1 MSRRGT
7 GARLL
12 LLAALACLAAAAQA
26 AAPGCEASAT
36 GPAFGAYYPSDPNP
50 ATTNGSI
57 AIECWRVLNSTP
69 YNVTISL
76 SAGGAGNFTR
86 RMSSGANRLYYN
98 IYRESSFATIW
109 GNGSGGSQTVSMSVP
124 LTPAFF
130 GVFWTGSAVRA
141 MFARVNPAQY
151 VPTGAYTDTITVTI
165 NY

>member
-1 MSRRGT
+1 MSRRPT

-12 LLAALACLAAAAQA
+12 LPAALSCLAAAAQA
-26 AAPGCEASAT
+26 ASPGCEVSAT
-36 GPAFGAYYPSDPNP
+36 GPAFGAYYPSDPAA
-50 ATTNGSI
+50 ATTTGSI
-57 AIECWRVLNSTP
+57 EIECWRVLNNNP

-76 SAGGAGNFTR
+76 GAGGAGNFTR

-124 LTPAFF
+124 LTPSLF
-130 GVFWTGSAVRA
+130 GVLWTGTVVRA
-141 MFARVNPAQY
+141 MFARVNPTQY
-151 VPTGAYTDTITVTI
+151 VPTGAYSDTITVTI